1 MNSQTPLRYP
11 GGKGR
16 LTPFI
21 KLVFEQNGLLDGHY
35 CEPYAGGAG
44 IAINLLLLEYASTIH
59 LNDIDKS
66 IFSFWH
72 SVLNSTDELCKMI
85 RDARV
90 DMDQW
95 NRQKAIQNDPYNHS
109 RLELG
114 FSTFFLN
121 RTNRSG
127 IINAGVIGGKNQDGP
142 WKIDARFTKAEL
154 CRRIEQI
161 ALYRSRIRL
170 YNLDAAALITDVL
183 PSLPTKSLVYL
194 DPPYYFK
201 AQELY
206 QNHYSHEDHVAIAN
220 LVKNKL
226 NIPWIVSY
234 DNAPEVVKLYH
245 SFPTITYGMTYSA
258 ADRYKG
264 GEAMFFKRI
273 IRIPKTDNP
282 SQCGKSQLVFARRL
296 SDRSRAFATAR

>member
-1 MNSQTPLRYP
+1 M
-11 GGKGR
+11 
-16 LTPFI
+16 TPFI

-66 IFSFWH
+66 IFAFWH

-85 RDARV
+85 RDVRV
-90 DMDQW
+90 DVNEW
-95 NRQKAIQNDPYNHS
+95 NKQKAVQNDPYNHT

-127 IINAGVIGGKNQDGP
+127 VINAGVIGGKNQDGP

-161 ALYRSRIRL
+161 AFYRSRIRL
-170 YNLDAAALITDVL
+170 YNLDAGALIASVL
-183 PSLPTKSLVYL
+183 PSLPQKSLVYL

-201 AQELY
+201 AQDLY
-206 QNHYSHEDHVAIAN
+206 QNHYTHADHVAIAK
-220 LVKNKL
+220 LVKNELK
-226 NIPWIVSY
+226 IPWIVSY
-234 DNAPEVVKLYH
+234 DNVPEIIKLYH
-245 SFPTITYGMTYSA
+245 SFPTITYGMSYSA
-258 ADRYKG
+258 GDRYSG
-264 GEAMFFKRI
+264 SEAMFFNRKVS
-273 IRIPKTDNP
+273 IPDEENP
-282 SQCGKSQLVFARRL
+282 SQSGRSQKDFILSKRRRL
-296 SDRSRAFATAR
+296 ASAGRRSAAIEVNPRRSFA